1 MPDSP
6 ESIPLE
12 SPPADD
18 RAPQSAADIRP
29 RIPEPLPVKLIAI
42 DDVLLLAP
50 PGIEDKLDA
59 FYVDLLQFQ
68 RIQALLAFQA
78 ENFALRFDIQPDLP
92 VIHESLRP
100 QGVEVQ
106 SLLDAQRKLIDLEIE
121 YIRQRGLTPGS
132 ESLLVRDP
140 AGNWIE
146 LFESRLVQ

>member
-12 SPPADD
+12 SPPTDD
-18 RAPQSAADIRP
+18 RAPQSAADARP
-29 RIPEPLPVKLIAI
+29 RMPEPLPVRLVAI
-42 DDVLLLAP
+42 DDVLLVAP
-50 PGIEDKLDA
+50 PDIEDKLDA

-68 RIQALLAFQA
+68 RIESALAYQA
-78 ENFALRFDIQPDLP
+78 ENFALRFDIQPDRP
-92 VIHESLRP
+92 VAHESLRA

-106 SLLDAQRKLIDLEIE
+106 SLLDAERKLIDLEIE

-132 ESLLVRDP
+132 ESLLVLDP

-146 LFESRLVQ
+146 LVESRLVQ